1 MWETLYDTV
10 VLAVVAELLLRPIR
24 KRWHRRRIS
33 QTVAALNRGKTTRI
47 RCAARFRNSGGGRH
61 RARLTVKADGVFL
74 STVDSTVARLRLGTP
89 HTSVEVVAERSMMVC
104 SVAGRQLEILL
115 PAEEDRLFKAVVAR
129 LLDHGDE
136 QHPAAGI
143 VPSSDS
149 GSTPSH
155 KA

>member
-10 VLAVVAELLLRPIR
+10 VLAIVGELLLRPIR
-24 KRWHRRRIS
+24 EQWHRRGIS
-33 QTVAALNRGKTTRI
+33 QTVAALNRGKATRI

-61 RARLTVKADGVFL
+61 RARLTVTADGVFL
-74 STVDSTVARLRLGTP
+74 STVDSTVAELRLGTP
-89 HTSVEVVAERSMMVC
+89 HTSVEVVAEHSMMVC
-104 SVAGRQLEILL
+104 SVAGRQLEIWL

-136 QHPAAGI
+136 HSATAGI
-143 VPSSDS
+143 VPRSDS
-149 GSTPSH
+149 GSAPPH